1 MDLRTAI
8 RGSRKTE
15 DVIADRLKAR
25 AGDGLSS
32 RYLRDL
38 RVRLARFADV
48 FGEQMIAT
56 IAPAEIDRWLRSL
69 GLGSATRN
77 TFRRR
82 LAELG

>member
-15 DVIADRLKAR
+15 DVIADLLKAR
-25 AGDGLSS
+25 AGDGLSP
-32 RYLRDL
+32 RYLGDL
-38 RVRLARFADV
+38 RVRLARFVDV

-56 IAPAEIDRWLRSL
+56 IAPAESDCWLRSL
-69 GLGSATRN
+69 GVGSATRN

-82 LAELG
+82 LAEFG

>member
-15 DVIADRLKAR
+15 NVIADLLKAR
-25 AGDGLSS
+25 AGDGLSP

-38 RVRLARFADV
+38 RARLARFADV

-56 IAPAEIDRWLRSL
+56 IAPAEATAGCARL
-69 GLGSATRN
+69 GLDQ
-77 TFRRR
+77 
-82 LAELG
+82 